1 MLYSAKVDDIAKPV
15 VSSSSSDTPAAPK
28 VKRVQSDKQ
37 IAALAK
43 AQETRKANRAA
54 AKAAGVVP
62 EKKVRPPIGKKQE
75 PTPTDPEATPSE
87 SASHVATLVE
97 EPAPAEKKVE
107 EEFVTPAP
115 PAKEDKKG
123 KRKAVVLE
131 EGDINP
137 PAWFK
142 TFIRNTRKEE
152 AKASKGAKVPAK
164 QVQAE
169 ADKFTMEQWQDHYT
183 RDRVNQQSENHLKKM
198 HQMYNQVRN
207 YSQTILI

>member
-107 EEFVTPAP
+107 EFVTPTP

>member
-15 VSSSSSDTPAAPK
+15 PSPSSETDAAVPK
-28 VKRVQSDKQ
+28 PKRVQSEKQ

-43 AQETRKANRAA
+43 AQETRKANLAA
-54 AKAAGVVP
+54 AKASGIEP
-62 EKKVRPPIGKKQE
+62 EKKVRVRKAK
-75 PTPTDPEATPSE
+75 TPVVAPEPEATPSE

-97 EPAPAEKKVE
+97 EPAPVEKKVAVE
-107 EEFVTPAP
+107 EITVV
-115 PAKEDKKG
+115 KEDKKG
-123 KRKAVVLE
+123 KRKATE
-131 EGDINP
+131 EPDEHNP

-152 AKASKGAKVPAK
+152 AKASKGVKIPAK

-198 HQMYNQVRN
+198 HQMYNQMF
-207 YSQTILI
+207 YKS